1 MKKFLLLVVAA
12 IGVGAFVRAKMN
24 SSPAVPTQPA
34 PQPWRPEP
42 VQPVSTQAA
51 PDAVVVPLN
60 PEPVAEA
67 PAETVVEEVPE
78 TVVEEAPAEETP
90 VEAAPVEDLVA
101 ETSPV
106 EEILAVAEPPLVSEF
121 AEAEAQTGAV
131 EAEADA
137 EVLTAADFASEITP
151 AGPRKNRR
159 GHRPAGSPTPPP
171 AN

>member
-34 PQPWRPEP
+34 PQPWRTEP
-42 VQPVSTQAA
+42 VQPVATQAA

-60 PEPVAEA
+60 PEPVAKA
-67 PAETVVEEVPE
+67 PVETVVEEVPE
-78 TVVEEAPAEETP
+78 VVVEAPLEAAP

-101 ETSPV
+101 EVAPV
-106 EEILAVAEPPLVSEF
+106 EEMIAVAEPPLVSEF